1 MSDLRELLENID
13 YIASEIDINS
23 DFDVGDGQTV
33 REAYLTIERLNKAVT
48 ELTHGDLDVVDYEGK
63 KYALIEL
70 ETLTNNNCTALN
82 NKK

>member
-1 MSDLRELLENID
+1 MSDLRELLENLD

>member
-1 MSDLRELLENID
+1 MSDLRELLENLD

-33 REAYLTIERLNKAVT
+33 REAYETIERLNKAVT

>member
-1 MSDLRELLENID
+1 MSDLRELLENLD

-33 REAYLTIERLNKAVT
+33 REAYETIERLNKAVT

-70 ETLTNNNCTALN
+70 ETLTNNNRTALN

>member
-1 MSDLRELLENID
+1 MSDLRELLENLD

-70 ETLTNNNCTALN
+70 ETLTNNNRTALN